1 MPSARRVSA
10 FIGFALTPNPAFGG
24 HGGGGFHG
32 GGGGGGF
39 HGGGGG
45 FHGGGFGG
53 AYNNAPPYD
62 PNASYDDDSRA
73 SYVITPTP
81 DPAALHFD
89 LKGGAGQGDNSSDQ
103 NGQPPQPEVVPN
115 GPAPAAPAQTRLV
128 SQPQT

>member
-1 MPSARRVSA
+1 MGWPYWGSYW
-10 FIGFALTPNPAFGG
+10 GPGWAFGWDPWWYNPYWYAPWPSYNYYRG
-24 HGGGGFHG
+24 YPD
-32 GGGGGGF
+32 
-39 HGGGGG
+39 
-45 FHGGGFGG
+45 G

-62 PNASYDDDSRA
+62 PNASYDDDSRS